1 MNNEQLKSLGLS
13 DDVIQQILDDQGKN
27 FVPKSRFNEANEG
40 KKALE
45 AQMTERDAQMK
56 DLETK
61 AKGNDELQKQIQ
73 SLQEANKKQKEAYD
87 GQIHQMKVNN
97 ALSAAL
103 VAAHAKNVD
112 AVKAMLHMDK
122 YELAEDGSIKGM
134 ADAISKVKTENAWAF
149 DDKPAAGGN
158 KPTIKLGGFQPGE
171 GADGSG
177 KGDHVASDSE
187 IIWNAMHGRFPA
199 MSKEE

>member
-13 DDVIQQILDDQGKN
+13 DDAIQQILDDQGKN
-27 FVPKSRFNEANEG
+27 FVPKSRFNEVTEG

-45 AQMTERDAQMK
+45 AQMTE
-56 DLETK
+56 LETK

-103 VAAHAKNVD
+103 MAAHAKNVD
-112 AVKAMLHMDK
+112 AVKAMLHIDK
-122 YELAEDGSIKGM
+122 YELAEDGSIKGL

-149 DDKPAAGGN
+149 DDKPAAGVN

>member
-13 DDVIQQILDDQGKN
+13 DDVIQQILEDQGKN
-27 FVPKSRFNEANEG
+27 FVPKSRFNEVNEG

-45 AQMTERDAQMK
+45 TQLAERDTQMK

-103 VAAHAKNVD
+103 MAAHAKNVD

-122 YELAEDGSIKGM
+122 YELAEDGTIKGLP
-134 ADAISKVKTENAWAF
+134 DAISKVKEENAWAF
-149 DDKPAAGGN
+149 DDKPATGGG
-158 KPTIKLGGFQPGE
+158 KPAVKLSGFEPGE

-177 KGDHVASDSE
+177 KGGHVASDSE

-199 MSKEE
+199 TSKEE